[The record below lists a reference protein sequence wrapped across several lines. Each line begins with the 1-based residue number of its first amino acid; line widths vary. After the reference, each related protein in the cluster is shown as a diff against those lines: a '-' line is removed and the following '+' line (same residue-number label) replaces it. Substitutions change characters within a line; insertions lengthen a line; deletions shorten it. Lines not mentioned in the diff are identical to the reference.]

1 MTRTQFHYAPPDPNR
16 IPSFIQ
22 PVSVKEKPDSL
33 WQVADQHGVAMM
45 SFGWHR
51 SALSAHRALKGGD
64 A

>member
-1 MTRTQFHYAPPDPNR
+1 MTRAQFHYAPPDPSR

-45 SFGWHR
+45 SFGWYR